1 MINAARQLIL
11 IPPSL
16 GTIKF
21 IVAGEA
27 YHTWYKTFGDFKRI
41 GHRPLVALHGG
52 PEIIQDVL
60 HPLRVGSARHLV
72 HESWGGMLHPTGG
85 AVGHFQLSSLDGAVC
100 TRRQRIRSTAFH
112 HNESH

>member
-1 MINAARQLIL
+1 MET
-11 IPPSL
+11 S

-52 PEIIQDVL
+52 PEVS
-60 HPLRVGSARHLV
+60 HHY
-72 HESWGGMLHPTGG
+72 MLYVQGVPITET
-85 AVGHFQLSSLDGAVC
+85 FS
-100 TRRQRIRSTAFH
+100 F
-112 HNESH
+112 